1 MIEIRDLSFTYE
13 NSGENVLKDFN
24 LTISEGEFVCIIGH
38 SGCGK
43 STLIHLLAG
52 LEKPT
57 RGSIR
62 IDGQRMEGP
71 GTDRAV
77 VFQNYTLFPWMTVR
91 KNIIFAAMKT
101 GRFSKEEAG
110 RRADMFLHKTG
121 MSVHEKKYPF
131 QLSGGMRQRAAIA
144 KALAMDSEIFL
155 FDEPFGAL
163 DPQNRK
169 ELQQLLQK
177 LCREQTKTVV
187 FVTHDLDEA
196 LTLGQRILFIKDGT
210 IAKDLDITE
219 RINDCCAHALK
230 YEDCQTLKKSLEAWF
245 Q

>member
-77 VFQNYTLFPWMTVR
+77 VFQNYTLPV
-91 KNIIFAAMKT
+91 
-101 GRFSKEEAG
+101 
-110 RRADMFLHKTG
+110 D
-121 MSVHEKKYPF
+121 
-131 QLSGGMRQRAAIA
+131 
-144 KALAMDSEIFL
+144 
-155 FDEPFGAL
+155 
-163 DPQNRK
+163 
-169 ELQQLLQK
+169 
-177 LCREQTKTVV
+177 
-187 FVTHDLDEA
+187 
-196 LTLGQRILFIKDGT
+196 
-210 IAKDLDITE
+210 
-219 RINDCCAHALK
+219 
-230 YEDCQTLKKSLEAWF
+230 DCQEKYYICGNENRTFFKRRGRTAG
-245 Q
+245 